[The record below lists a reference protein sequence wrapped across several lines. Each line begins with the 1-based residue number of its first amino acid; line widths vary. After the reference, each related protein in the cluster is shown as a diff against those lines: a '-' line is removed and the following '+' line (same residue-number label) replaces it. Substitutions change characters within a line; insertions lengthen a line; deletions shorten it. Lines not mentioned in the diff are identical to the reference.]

1 MKKVTA
7 KVSADWN
14 NRSIDFTE
22 NLLSNSSFPNKD
34 VKRRRENTKESS
46 KNCRQSLNEPVSKQT
61 GTTLDPQTATI
72 FLLPNKRQTVW
83 LRIHRRDGFREQSN
97 EAFWIIR
104 CLLNAL
110 CHSKQQLNRG
120 RMKARP
126 LTVRLRTGV
135 VPFRVFEYPP
145 TSSGP
150 TPPPAFFC
158 AANHC
163 FRLCLAQTEKYQRPI
178 LLFLFHSWAR
188 RSLRQVIALCKPN
201 REFLVNTRHNAE
213 VSLSFFLSFSFSL
226 FLSFSH
232 SFSLSLSFSQWRA
245 PGSRAQLKFW
255 YVSILLCFLPFL
267 CFFHFAFVPRCFS
280 TMFHGGSSIIFL
292 WFRKGFQLKRRNTVG
307 VNGCVGL
314 STRLNFSDE
323 LAVLKG
329 YFFRCL

>member
-1 MKKVTA
+1 MTEII
-7 KVSADWN
+7 DWL
-14 NRSIDFTE
+14 T
-22 NLLSNSSFPNKD
+22 SSKILCRTRPFQIKIQ
-34 VKRRRENTKESS
+34 KEDEKTRKSQ
-46 KNCRQSLNEPVSKQT
+46 KNCRQSLDEPISKQT

-126 LTVRLRTGV
+126 LIVRLR
-135 VPFRVFEYPP
+135 FEQGWFHLGFSSTLP

-150 TPPPAFFC
+150 TPPSFLLHRLPFF
-158 AANHC
+158 
-163 FRLCLAQTEKYQRPI
+163 
-178 LLFLFHSWAR
+178 S
-188 RSLRQVIALCKPN
+188 
-201 REFLVNTRHNAE
+201 
-213 VSLSFFLSFSFSL
+213 SLSGANRKILATDSFVSVSFVGPSLVETSYCIMQAESWVPGEYETQCQSLSL
-226 FLSFSH
+226 
-232 SFSLSLSFSQWRA
+232 SLSLSFSQWRA

-267 CFFHFAFVPRCFS
+267 RFFHFAFVPRCFS

-323 LAVLKG
+323 LAVLKS